1 MKELH
6 ITEGGIADEILRV
19 FDSEKPVI
27 MFQLPSVYTLIA
39 PPTKTGAATLNEA
52 KQRLSG
58 KNYGTAIGS
67 LNSFSAMAME
77 NSLPSELSS
86 PEALKLLT
94 GAFIKI
100 NIAPNDFNSVVVRN
114 GTHQGVLL
122 DAPHRDVFIMIE
134 EGLKE
139 IAEPE
144 LFSGKHFTAPLCTSA
159 NKSGDPLGSITDW
172 ERAYRFAK
180 DRGVGLVIRSEKAN
194 GTPGSYPIFHV
205 TPKKISIKRSGPG
218 EEEIKRKLPQHLFE

>member
-27 MFQLPSVYTLIA
+27 MFQLPSVYTLFA
-39 PPTKTGAATLNEA
+39 PPTKAGATALNEV
-52 KQRLSG
+52 KQRLPG

-67 LNSFSAMAME
+67 LNSFSSMAME
-77 NSLPSELSS
+77 NTLPSEMSS

-100 NIAPNDFNSVVVRN
+100 NIAPVDFNSVVVRN

-122 DAPHRDVFIMIE
+122 SAPHRDVFIEIE
-134 EGLKE
+134 EGLKHA
-139 IAEPE
+139 AEPE
-144 LFSGKHFTAPLCTSA
+144 LFYGNHCAAPLCTSA
-159 NKSGDPLGSITDW
+159 NQSGDPLGSITDW

-180 DRGVGLVIRSEKAN
+180 DRNVPLVIRSEKAN
-194 GTPGSYPIFHV
+194 GTAGSYPIFHL
-205 TPKKISIKRSGPG
+205 TPEKISVKRSGPG